1 MRCGNLG
8 SVVKRE
14 SASSNRHIS
23 LGDDELDCVD
33 DKLRVPKSH
42 QGRDN
47 QPRTLPEIY
56 SQLSKIENVF
66 YTSQEPMNPRHLL
79 FHGDAG
85 TSSNTARVKN

>member
-33 DKLRVPKSH
+33 DKLRVPNLIK
-42 QGRDN
+42 DEIIN
-47 QPRTLPEIY
+47 QEHCQKFIVSFPRLKTCFT
-56 SQLSKIENVF
+56 QAK
-66 YTSQEPMNPRHLL
+66 NP
-79 FHGDAG
+79 
-85 TSSNTARVKN
+85 